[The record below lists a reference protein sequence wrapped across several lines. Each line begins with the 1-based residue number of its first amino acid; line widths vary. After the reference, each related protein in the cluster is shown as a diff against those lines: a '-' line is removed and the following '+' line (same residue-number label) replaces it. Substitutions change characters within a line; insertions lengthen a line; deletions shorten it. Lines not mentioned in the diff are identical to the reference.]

1 MTDTHTPAELPGRDG
16 VDRPPKLR
24 ATTTGATGYDEQ
36 FAALA
41 SLSYRVAYRMVGS
54 REESRD
60 IAQEAMAR
68 AFASWSKVHGYAA
81 AWVIRV
87 TTNLALDH
95 LRQRRRR
102 PAAVEARSAD
112 PAHDASD
119 RADLVAALRA
129 LPARQRDVVVMRFL
143 ADLPEAEVARAL
155 GCTAGTVKQH
165 AHRGLTALRS
175 SLHLDPTVRAIDRA
189 LEDLS

>member
-1 MTDTHTPAELPGRDG
+1 
-16 VDRPPKLR
+16 
-24 ATTTGATGYDEQ
+24 
-36 FAALA
+36 
-41 SLSYRVAYRMVGS
+41 
-54 REESRD
+54 
-60 IAQEAMAR
+60 MAR
-68 AFASWSKVHGYAA
+68 AYTRWNKVHEYAA
-81 AWVIRV
+81 AWVTRV

-102 PAAVEARSAD
+102 PDAVVARSSD

-119 RADLVAALRA
+119 RADLVAALRT

-143 ADLPEAEVARAL
+143 ADLSEAEVARAL
-155 GCTAGTVKQH
+155 GCTPGTVKQH

-189 LEDLS
+189 LEGLS

>member
-1 MTDTHTPAELPGRDG
+1 MTDTHVPPDLPDRAGADR
-16 VDRPPKLR
+16 RPPL
-24 ATTTGATGYDEQ
+24 GAAAPGAAGYDEQ

-41 SLSYRVAYRMVGS
+41 AVSYRVAFRMTGS

-60 IAQEAMAR
+60 IAQEAMGR
-68 AFASWSKVHGYAA
+68 AFAGWSKVHEYAP
-81 AWVIRV
+81 AWVTRV

-102 PAAVEARSAD
+102 PDAVVARSTD

-119 RADLVAALRA
+119 RADLVAALRT

-143 ADLPEAEVARAL
+143 ADLSEAEVARAL

-175 SLHLDPTVRAIDRA
+175 SLHLDLTVRAIDHA
-189 LEDLS
+189 LEDLA